1 MLDLILSL
9 PNAKQLEAGDFDLD
23 DLVEVLTEAL
33 VDESQW
39 NEILYLTG
47 DSAVRV
53 IECLD
58 KASELALRS

>member
-9 PNAKQLEAGDFDLD
+9 PNAKQLAAGDFDLD
-23 DLVEVLTEAL
+23 ELVEVLTEAL

-39 NEILYLTG
+39 NEILCLTG
-47 DSAVRV
+47 DSAVLV

-58 KASELALRS
+58 KASELALRP